1 MFLICS
7 SQKGSFF
14 MKGNKKGILYLTAFI
29 LLMVSG
35 MVYKYVIRNRNSGFA
50 ITTASSEISL
60 TSSSSLITD
69 TSGSSSK
76 ISIYICGEVQNPGV
90 YEVDCG
96 TMLNEVALKAG
107 GFTES
112 AAIEHLNLVYE
123 FNSNISVYIPN
134 EDTLSQGDDII
145 MRRGSMET
153 SVQSSL
159 ININSIGDSTAQAI
173 ITYRTDRR
181 FDRIEDIMNVA
192 GIGEAKFARIRDLIT
207 V

>member
-1 MFLICS
+1 
-7 SQKGSFF
+7 

-29 LLMVSG
+29 VLMALG
-35 MVYKYVIRNRNSGFA
+35 MVYKYVIRNRSSGFA
-50 ITTASSEISL
+50 ITTASREISV
-60 TSSSSLITD
+60 SSSSSVIPD
-69 TSGSSSK
+69 PSGSSSK
-76 ISIYICGEVQNPGV
+76 ICIYICGEVQNPGV

-96 TMLNEVALKAG
+96 TMLNEVALMAG

-134 EDTLSQGDDII
+134 EETLSEGDDII
-145 MRRGSMET
+145 LRRGSMET

-159 ININSIGDSTAQAI
+159 ININSAGKEELTTLPGIGDSTAQAI